1 MDPYDEF
8 ERFNKQMR
16 KLLEGL
22 MGGSRV
28 EIFTPFHGG
37 GLGKEFEGVR
47 EPLVDVREEAK
58 ELIVTAEVPGVDKK
72 DIKLKIQTDD
82 LGNHVL
88 VITALRGSSS
98 KKKSEE
104 GVFSSIGSLSY
115 RKEVL
120 LPTKVKNKTGKASY
134 KNGILEVKFEK
145 VKQDRKENATDIPIK

>member
-8 ERFNKQMR
+8 DRFNKQMR

-28 EIFTPFHGG
+28 EIFTPFHGS

-47 EPLVDVREEAK
+47 EPLVDVREEDK
-58 ELIVTAEVPGVDKK
+58 EIIVTAEVPGVDKK
-72 DIKLKIQTDD
+72 DINLTIQTDD

-88 VITALRGSSS
+88 VITARRGDSS

-104 GVFSSIGSLSY
+104 GVFSSVSSISY
-115 RKEVL
+115 RKEVV

-145 VKQDRKENATDIPIK
+145 IKQDKRENVTDIPIK

>member
-8 ERFNKQMR
+8 DRFNKQMR

-28 EIFTPFHGG
+28 EIFTPFRGS

-47 EPLVDVREEAK
+47 EPLVDVREDAK
-58 ELIVTAEVPGVDKK
+58 EIIITAEVPGVDKK

-82 LGNHVL
+82 LDNHIL
-88 VITALRGSSS
+88 VITARRDSSS
-98 KKKSEE
+98 KRKSEE
-104 GVFSSIGSLSY
+104 DVFSSVSSLSY
-115 RKEVL
+115 RKEVV

-145 VKQDRKENATDIPIK
+145 VKLDKKEKATEIPIK